1 MTFEALGNIGDFV
14 GGIGVFVTLVYLAIQ
29 IKGNTRAQQ
38 SSTLQALQSDA
49 NRLTMQIASNPQ
61 LAEVC
66 LKSENSLGDLSPVE
80 RYQFDYYAMTVFEM
94 HESAHHMYT
103 QGQINPD
110 IWALWEIAFK
120 SELTPAFLSFWDEHK
135 ESYTP
140 AFRQIVEKFRA
151 AG

>member
-1 MTFEALGNIGDFV
+1 MTLEVLGNIGDLV
-14 GGIGVFVTLVYLAIQ
+14 GGIGVVVTLVYLAIQ

-49 NRLTMQIASNPQ
+49 NRLTMEVASNPQ

-66 LKSENSLGDLSPVE
+66 LKSESGLGGLSPVE
-80 RYQFDYYAMTVFEM
+80 RYQFDNLAMSIFEM

-110 IWALWEIAFK
+110 VWALWEIGFK
-120 SELTPAFLSFWDEHK
+120 SELSPAFLSFWDERK

-140 AFRQIVEKFRA
+140 AFRQIVENFRA